1 MEEIV
6 NLIGS
11 DSSASDISDR
21 IKDVLYAKAAERINT
36 IRPTV
41 GASMFGDQQSQF
53 RRIKNNDKNLISW
66 HGIRSCT
73 QYSNLFR

>member
-11 DSSASDISDR
+11 DSSASDISDK
-21 IKDVLYAKAAERINT
+21 IKDVLYSKAAERVNT

-41 GASMFGDQQSQF
+41 GASMFD
-53 RRIKNNDKNLISW
+53 D
-66 HGIRSCT
+66 
-73 QYSNLFR
+73 SNLDTEEDQGE

>member
-11 DSSASDISDR
+11 DASASDISDK
-21 IKDVLYAKAAERINT
+21 IKDVLYAKAAQRIDA

-41 GASMFGDQQSQF
+41 GASLFGDDQPSEEQE
-53 RRIKNNDKNLISW
+53 
-66 HGIRSCT
+66 
-73 QYSNLFR
+73 

>member
-11 DSSASDISDR
+11 DASALDVSDK
-21 IKDVLYAKAAERINT
+21 IKDVLYSKAAERINT

-41 GASMFGDQQSQF
+41 GASMFGD
-53 RRIKNNDKNLISW
+53 
-66 HGIRSCT
+66 
-73 QYSNLFR
+73 SNLDTEEEQDG

>member
-11 DSSASDISDR
+11 DASASDISDK
-21 IKDVLYAKAAERINT
+21 IKDVLYSKAAQRIDT

-41 GASMFGDQQSQF
+41 GASLFGDDQSSEEQE
-53 RRIKNNDKNLISW
+53 
-66 HGIRSCT
+66 
-73 QYSNLFR
+73 

>member
-11 DSSASDISDR
+11 DSSASDISDK
-21 IKDVLYAKAAERINT
+21 IKDVLYSKAAERINT

-41 GASMFGDQQSQF
+41 GASMFD
-53 RRIKNNDKNLISW
+53 D
-66 HGIRSCT
+66 
-73 QYSNLFR
+73 SNLDTEEEQDG

>member
-11 DSSASDISDR
+11 DASASDVSDK
-21 IKDVLYAKAAERINT
+21 IKDVLYAKAAQRIDA

-41 GASMFGDQQSQF
+41 GASLFGDDQPSEEQE
-53 RRIKNNDKNLISW
+53 
-66 HGIRSCT
+66 
-73 QYSNLFR
+73 

>member
-11 DSSASDISDR
+11 DSSASDISDK
-21 IKDVLYAKAAERINT
+21 IKDVLYSKAAERINT

-41 GASMFGDQQSQF
+41 GASLFGDDQSSEDQE
-53 RRIKNNDKNLISW
+53 
-66 HGIRSCT
+66 
-73 QYSNLFR
+73 

>member
-6 NLIGS
+6 NLVGS

-41 GASMFGDQQSQF
+41 GASMFDDQQQPE
-53 RRIKNNDKNLISW
+53 D
-66 HGIRSCT
+66 
-73 QYSNLFR
+73 QE